1 MTLKLG
7 VYNINQRTYNNYLKK
22 KGERNKRHR
31 CRDGLWTQQG
41 RRGWDK
47 LRE

>member
-22 KGERNKRHR
+22 KKEREIRDTDVETACGHNREGE
-31 CRDGLWTQQG
+31 DGTN
-41 RRGWDK
+41 
-47 LRE
+47 